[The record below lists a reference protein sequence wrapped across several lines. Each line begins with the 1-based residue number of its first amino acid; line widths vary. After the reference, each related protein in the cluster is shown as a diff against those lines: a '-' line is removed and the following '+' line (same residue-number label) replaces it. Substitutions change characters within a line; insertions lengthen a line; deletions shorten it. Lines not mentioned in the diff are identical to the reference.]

1 MNRKDSEDLVR
12 VGPGTVM
19 GKMMRQYWVPA
30 AMSSELERDGAPMRL
45 MLLGEQL
52 IAFRD
57 SSGRVGIMDHKCPHR
72 CASLFLGRNEE
83 NGIRCVY
90 HGWKYDADGNCV
102 DTPNIAGDSDFK
114 RHIKAK
120 AYKTAERNG
129 LVWVYMGER
138 QEAPPPL
145 PEIEATLLPATEVQI
160 VFAQRECNW
169 LQALE
174 GDIDT
179 SHFGFLH
186 AGAISADMLA
196 PDNIF
201 RYTVT
206 NRAPDYHVTDTE
218 YGTMYAAHR
227 AADDGQTYWRF
238 ANFMLPFWTQT
249 PQGKFA
255 THLHNRAWV
264 PMDDHH
270 TMFVSLRWRHEPPF
284 VTSDKAGKLMPGF
297 ERVFDYLPNTTEWHG
312 RWRLKARPEND
323 WLVDRE
329 AQKTGGNFTGITGIH
344 QQDQAITESMGPV
357 TDHLFEHLA
366 PSDRM
371 IMATRRRLLKAARAL
386 VKEGVVPPGVDD
398 PELMYA
404 VRSGDFVTEARLG
417 WREAYD
423 RQMRASVR
431 PLQEAAE

>member
-19 GKMMRQYWVPA
+19 GKMMRQYWLPA

-145 PEIEATLLPATEVQI
+145 PAIEATLLPESEVQI

-206 NRAPDYHVTDTE
+206 NRSPDYHVTDTE

-270 TMFVSLRWRHEPPF
+270 TMFVSLRWRNEPAF

-357 TDHLFEHLA
+357 TAHLFEHLA

-386 VKEGVVPPGVDD
+386 VKEGAVPPGVDD

-417 WREAYD
+417 WRQAYD

>member
-19 GKMMRQYWVPA
+19 GKMMRQYWIPA
-30 AMSSELERDGAPMRL
+30 AMSSELQRDGAPMRL

-114 RHIKAK
+114 RHIQAK

-129 LVWVYMGER
+129 LVWAYMGQR

-145 PEIEATLLPATEVQI
+145 PAIEATLLPESEVQI

-270 TMFVSLRWRHEPPF
+270 TMFVSLRWRNEPPF
-284 VTSDKAGKLMPGF
+284 VTNDKAGKLMPGF

-357 TDHLFEHLA
+357 TAHLYEHLA

-386 VKEGVVPPGVDD
+386 VKEGAVPPGVDD

-417 WREAYD
+417 WRQAYD